1 MIADSLLRLPCLAR
15 PGSFSALMSLYES
28 NFVRLGWLLPDPRRI
43 EDDLI
48 SAAADDLPLHVSL
61 VERSRYTTTVRMTY
75 FFDDPDGC
83 VADPD
88 LYVRIYHDALLVEAM
103 ACTHKHRHE
112 ALKSFDTR
120 AGAELSRRWL
130 RNVMLNKWLEY
141 CAEKGHFLSS
151 VSIRDMPIS

>member
-15 PGSFSALMSLYES
+15 PGSFAALMSLYES

-43 EDDLI
+43 VGPMVSD
-48 SAAADDLPLHVSL
+48 SAHDLPLHLSL

-75 FFDDPDGC
+75 YFDDADGP

-88 LYVRIYHDALLVEAM
+88 LFVRIYHDALLVEAM
-103 ACTHKHRHE
+103 ACTHRHRHE
-112 ALKSFDTR
+112 ALRPFDTR
-120 AGAELSRRWL
+120 PGAELSRRWV

-141 CAEKGHFLSS
+141 CVEKGHRLLPAQ
-151 VSIRDMPIS
+151 RDMAIS